1 MKKAKLYSTVGLILA
16 AVIFLLATCTKM
28 VDNSEIGIKFKKFS
42 LTDQGELVANQV
54 SGLTFF
60 NPITTRVFTYPV
72 FIQRVDFAPFTV
84 TTKDAATFTMDP
96 MMAYQ
101 LERSK
106 AAYVFNKY
114 RKSLREIEMG
124 YIRTCIY
131 DAYRISA
138 NNYTSDELM
147 ANRAKFEQEVR
158 SMLERSLNEEG
169 FKVQE
174 FTSQIT
180 PPQSL
185 SAAIEAKNQAIQEAL
200 KAENLVKQAE
210 ANAQIAI
217 AKAKGEAEATRVK
230 HHLRFAESAH
240 RPGGLDREVERP
252 AAAGHF
258 RPGRHDDQPAG
269 PEQIGRKEIEKR
281 IPGTWCPGFLQPY
294 CFEEA
299 NYFLRLLYL

>member
-1 MKKAKLYSTVGLILA
+1 MSNKLNKPGKTFFIIA
-16 AVIFLLATCTKM
+16 ATIVFLLVCGASCCKLI
-28 VDNSEIGIKFKKFS
+28 DNSEVGIKFKKFS
-42 LTDQGELVANQV
+42 LTEQGKLITQPVNGLV
-54 SGLTFF
+54 FI
-60 NPITTRVFTYPV
+60 NPFTTDIFTYPV
-72 FIQRVDFAPFTV
+72 YVQRVDYPAFTV
-84 TTKDAATFTMDP
+84 TTKDAATFSMDP
-96 MMAYQ
+96 TLAYMVN
-101 LERSK
+101 RDK
-106 AAYVFNKY
+106 ATEIFTKY
-114 RKSLREIEMG
+114 RKPLADIEAG
-124 YIRTCIY
+124 YMRTCIY

-158 SMLERSLNEEG
+158 TMLEKSLNEEG

-230 HHLRFAESAH
+230 ADAEAYYNRTISASLS
-240 RPGGLDREVERP
+240 PFIIQEDW
-252 AAAGHF
+252 
-258 RPGRHDDQPAG
+258 
-269 PEQIGRKEIEKR
+269 IEKWNGQLPQVTSGQGGMM
-281 IPGTWCPGFLQPY
+281 INLPSLGK
-294 CFEEA
+294 
-299 NYFLRLLYL
+299 

>member
-1 MKKAKLYSTVGLILA
+1 MKRTKFYTILGICLA
-16 AVIFLLATCTKM
+16 LFLLLIICCTKM

-42 LTDQGELVANQV
+42 LTDQGELVSTQV
-54 SGLTFF
+54 SGLTFY

-72 FIQRVDFAPFTV
+72 YIQRVDYSPFTV

-101 LERSK
+101 LDRTK
-106 AAYVFNKY
+106 TAYVFNKY

-158 SMLERSLNEEG
+158 MMLEKSLNEEG
-169 FKVQE
+169 FRVQE

-180 PPQSL
+180 PPESL

-210 ANAQIAI
+210 ANAMIAV
-217 AKAKGEAEATRVK
+217 AQAKGEAEATRVK
-230 HHLRFAESAH
+230 ADAEAYYNRTISASLS
-240 RPGGLDREVERP
+240 PLIVQEDW
-252 AAAGHF
+252 
-258 RPGRHDDQPAG
+258 
-269 PEQIGRKEIEKR
+269 IEKWNGVL
-281 IPGTWCPGFLQPY
+281 PQVSSGTGGMMINLPALSK
-294 CFEEA
+294 
-299 NYFLRLLYL
+299 